1 MNPHHTDITLIL
13 DRSGSM
19 NKIRQATIDGFND
32 FIAEQRQLPGTVTIS
47 LVQFSNRRKVSYTAA
62 PIHDVPRLDSEEY
75 KPGGGTALLD
85 AISETIDETG
95 RRLASLAERELPS
108 AVIVAILTD
117 GKENSSRRFTHPQ
130 VVGRIKH
137 QQSVYNWN
145 FLFLA
150 ADQDAIAEAARLS
163 ILAGAALTFRK
174 SSAGSGAAFKSLS
187 KAAGD
192 LRSGKKN
199 RAAFDEADRQAQ
211 AKQPPLFPPDG
222 PTDNKQ

>member
-1 MNPHHTDITLIL
+1 MNPHYTDITLLL
-13 DRSGSM
+13 DCSGSM
-19 NKIRQATIDGFND
+19 NKIRQATIDGFNS

-47 LVQFSNRRKVSYTAA
+47 LVQFSHRRKVSYTAA
-62 PIHDVPRLDSEEY
+62 PIHDVPRLDREEY
-75 KPGGGTALLD
+75 QPKGGTALLD
-85 AISETIDETG
+85 ALAETIDDTG

-117 GKENSSRRFTHPQ
+117 GKENSSRRFTYPQ
-130 VVGRIKH
+130 VVERIAR
-137 QQSVYNWN
+137 QSDIYTWN

-174 SSAGSGAAFKSLS
+174 SGAGSGAAFKSLS

-199 RAAFDEADRQAQ
+199 RAEFDEADRQAQ
-211 AKQPPLFPPDG
+211 GQQPPPDDRAKG
-222 PTDNKQ
+222 GA